1 VAVEKDSGKF
11 HAKRKVVKMKIKDS
25 QTGIVFHADTL
36 DYYGTHIKATKERKI
51 VAMVPT
57 SRAIII
63 LNEKELLNDAPR

>member
-1 VAVEKDSGKF
+1 
-11 HAKRKVVKMKIKDS
+11 MKIKDS

-63 LNEKELLNDAPR
+63 LNEKELLNDVPR